1 MIVKKI
7 SKHLLFVCTLLLAL
21 GVTSVQAM
29 QMDRAFPAGIK
40 RGKMSTTALAEI
52 VIDGKLK
59 PLSVA
64 LRIYNDDNLLV
75 TPASVDVR
83 NIVVYYLENEVGEVH
98 KIWILTAE
106 EAKRPFPTRS
116 N

>member
-1 MIVKKI
+1 MIGKKLP
-7 SKHLLFVCTLLLAL
+7 KHFLAIWTLLLAFA
-21 GVTSVQAM
+21 VTNLHAM
-29 QMDRAFPAGIK
+29 QMDRPFPAGIK

-64 LRIYNDDNLLV
+64 LKIYSDDNLTV
-75 TPASVDVR
+75 TPASLDVR
-83 NIVVYYLENEVGEVH
+83 NIIVYYLENEVGEIQ

-106 EAKRPFPTRS
+106 EAKRPFPPRS

>member
-1 MIVKKI
+1 MISNKT
-7 SKHLLFVCTLLLAL
+7 SKLLLFICTLLFAFAL
-21 GVTSVQAM
+21 SNVQAM

-64 LRIYNDDNLLV
+64 LKIYSDDNLTV
-75 TPASVDVR
+75 TPASVNVR
-83 NIVVYYLENEVGEVH
+83 NIVVYYLENEVGEVQ

-106 EAKRPFPTRS
+106 EARRPFPSR
-116 N
+116 